1 MSNNRANVTIL
12 EKQVKS
18 NYAIAQR
25 YYEIL
30 KEHTFNYLATQMGA
44 KVDTKIETILN
55 VISQDWIAG
64 YQEKTKKAL
73 RNALQSKEDS
83 FSVDSPVGSP
93 VDSMK
98 FKITLPKDSTKAVTK
113 KDIESKLGFIYEQF
127 ASQIFQLYFRYFEF
141 NDKIIARQTSAANIT
156 NAAGIRT
163 KGTQQISD
171 MVVALDQIAKKPEVI
186 AMNLS
191 AGIINNINRLIYIK
205 GIKNDDQFFSNFG
218 INIKKYSSNDVNGHS
233 FTSAKQISIDLLNN
247 SFLNSWSTGNCKS
260 WNKKYAQAT
269 ADLYVSTQLINIL
282 GPQNIYILFGNEY
295 NLMSQFIQN
304 HSIYTNIY
312 YNKELPNEEIIQIS
326 TSPTGNIKIGG
337 RNGFPFAEARE
348 SKYAETLS
356 KRLQTFLDLLGE
368 KGIDFSQKRPTIRL
382 NSSVK
387 SKSTEKT
394 FTDMLLMD
402 FKT

>member
-1 MSNNRANVTIL
+1 MSNSRANVAIL
-12 EKQVKS
+12 EKQVNS

-55 VISQDWIAG
+55 VISQEWIAG

-73 RNALQSKEDS
+73 RNALQSKKDS
-83 FSVDSPVGSP
+83 FSVGSP
-93 VDSMK
+93 VDSME
-98 FKITLPKDSTKAVTK
+98 FKITLPKDSTKAVTE

-171 MVVALDQIAKKPEVI
+171 MVVALDQIAKKPEAI

-191 AGIINNINRLIYIK
+191 AGITNNINRLIYIK

-247 SFLNSWSTGNCKS
+247 SFLNSWSTYNCKS

-326 TSPTGNIKIGG
+326 TSTTGNIKIGG

>member
-12 EKQVKS
+12 EKQVNS

-55 VISQDWIAG
+55 VISQTWIAG
-64 YQEKTKKAL
+64 YQEETKKAL
-73 RNALQSKEDS
+73 RNALRSKEDS
-83 FSVDSPVGSP
+83 FSVGS
-93 VDSMK
+93 ME
-98 FKITLPKDSTKAVTK
+98 FKITLPKDSTKAVTE

-127 ASQIFQLYFRYFEF
+127 ASQIFQLYFRQF

-171 MVVALDQIAKKPEVI
+171 MVVALDQIAKKPEAI

-191 AGIINNINRLIYIK
+191 AGITNNINRLIYIK

-247 SFLNSWSTGNCKS
+247 SFLNSWSTDNCKS

-326 TSPTGNIKIGG
+326 TSTIGNIKIGG

-356 KRLQTFLDLLGE
+356 KRLQTFLDLLGK
-368 KGIDFSQKRPTIRL
+368 KGIDFSQERPTIRL

>member
-55 VISQDWIAG
+55 VISQTWIAG
-64 YQEKTKKAL
+64 YQEDTKKAL

-83 FSVDSPVGSP
+83 FSVGS
-93 VDSMK
+93 ME
-98 FKITLPKDSTKAVTK
+98 FKITLPKDSTKAVTET
-113 KDIESKLGFIYEQF
+113 DIESKLGFIYEQF
-127 ASQIFQLYFRYFEF
+127 ASQIFQLYFRQF

-171 MVVALDQIAKKPEVI
+171 MVVALDQIAEKPEAI

-191 AGIINNINRLIYIK
+191 AGIANNINRLIYTK

-247 SFLNSWSTGNCKS
+247 SFLNSWSTYNCKS

-269 ADLYVSTQLINIL
+269 ADLYASTQLINIL

-295 NLMSQFIQN
+295 NLMSQFIKN

-326 TSPTGNIKIGG
+326 THTAGNIKIGG

-348 SKYAETLS
+348 SKHAETLS

-368 KGIDFSQKRPTIRL
+368 KGIDFSKERPTIRL

>member
-12 EKQVKS
+12 EKQVNS

-55 VISQDWIAG
+55 AISQTWIAG
-64 YQEKTKKAL
+64 YQEETKKAL
-73 RNALQSKEDS
+73 RNALRSKEDS
-83 FSVDSPVGSP
+83 FSVGS
-93 VDSMK
+93 ME
-98 FKITLPKDSTKAVTK
+98 FKITLPKDSTKAVTE

-127 ASQIFQLYFRYFEF
+127 ASQIFQLYFRQF

-171 MVVALDQIAKKPEVI
+171 MVVALDQIAKKPEAI

-191 AGIINNINRLIYIK
+191 AGITNNINRLIYIK

-218 INIKKYSSNDVNGHS
+218 INIKKYSSNDINGHS

-247 SFLNSWSTGNCKS
+247 SFLNSWSTDNCKS

-326 TSPTGNIKIGG
+326 TSTTGNIKIGG
-337 RNGFPFAEARE
+337 RNGFPFAETRE

>member
-12 EKQVKS
+12 EKQVNS

-44 KVDTKIETILN
+44 KVDAKIETILN
-55 VISQDWIAG
+55 VISQTWIAG

-73 RNALQSKEDS
+73 RNALQSREDS
-83 FSVDSPVGSP
+83 FPVGS
-93 VDSMK
+93 ME
-98 FKITLPKDSTKAVTK
+98 FKITLPKDSTKAVTE

-127 ASQIFQLYFRYFEF
+127 ASQIFQLYFRQF

-171 MVVALDQIAKKPEVI
+171 MIVALDQIAEKPEAI

-191 AGIINNINRLIYIK
+191 AGIINNINRLIYTK

-218 INIKKYSSNDVNGHS
+218 INIKKYSSNSINGHS

-247 SFLNSWSTGNCKS
+247 SFLNSWSTYNCKS

-326 TSPTGNIKIGG
+326 TSTTGDIKIGG

-368 KGIDFSQKRPTIRL
+368 KGIDFSKERPTIRL

>member
-12 EKQVKS
+12 EKQVNS

-30 KEHTFNYLATQMGA
+30 KEHTFNYLATQIGA

-55 VISQDWIAG
+55 IISQTWIAG

-83 FSVDSPVGSP
+83 FPVGS
-93 VDSMK
+93 ME
-98 FKITLPKDSTKAVTK
+98 FKITLPKDSTKAVTE

-127 ASQIFQLYFRYFEF
+127 ASQIFQLYFRQF
-141 NDKIIARQTSAANIT
+141 NDKIIARQTSSANIT

-171 MVVALDQIAKKPEVI
+171 MVVALDQIAEKPEAI

-191 AGIINNINRLIYIK
+191 AGITNNINRLIYIK

-247 SFLNSWSTGNCKS
+247 SFLNSWSTYNCKS

-326 TSPTGNIKIGG
+326 TSTTGNIKIGG

-368 KGIDFSQKRPTIRL
+368 KGIDFSKERPTIRL

>member
-12 EKQVKS
+12 EKQVNS

-55 VISQDWIAG
+55 VISQTWIAG

-83 FSVDSPVGSP
+83 FPVGS
-93 VDSMK
+93 ME
-98 FKITLPKDSTKAVTK
+98 FKITLPKDSTKAVTE

-127 ASQIFQLYFRYFEF
+127 ASQIFQLYFRQF

-156 NAAGIRT
+156 NTAGIRT

-171 MVVALDQIAKKPEVI
+171 MVVALDQIAKKPEAI

-191 AGIINNINRLIYIK
+191 AGIANNINRLIYTK

-247 SFLNSWSTGNCKS
+247 SFLNSWSTYNCKS

-326 TSPTGNIKIGG
+326 TSTTGNIKIGG
-337 RNGFPFAEARE
+337 RNGFPFVEARE

-368 KGIDFSQKRPTIRL
+368 KGIDFSKERPTIRL

>member
-12 EKQVKS
+12 EKQVNS

-55 VISQDWIAG
+55 VISQTWIAG

-73 RNALQSKEDS
+73 RNALQSKKDS
-83 FSVDSPVGSP
+83 FPVGS
-93 VDSMK
+93 ME
-98 FKITLPKDSTKAVTK
+98 FKITLPKDSAKAVTE
-113 KDIESKLGFIYEQF
+113 KDIGSKLGFIYEQF
-127 ASQIFQLYFRYFEF
+127 ASQIFQLYFRQF
-141 NDKIIARQTSAANIT
+141 NDKIIARQTSAADIT

-171 MVVALDQIAKKPEVI
+171 MVVALDQIAKKPEAI

-191 AGIINNINRLIYIK
+191 AGITNNINRLIYTK

-218 INIKKYSSNDVNGHS
+218 INIKKYSSNDINGHS

-247 SFLNSWSTGNCKS
+247 SFLNSWSTDNCKS

-326 TSPTGNIKIGG
+326 TSATGNIKIGG

>member
-12 EKQVKS
+12 EKQVNS

-55 VISQDWIAG
+55 VISQTWIAG

-73 RNALQSKEDS
+73 RNALQSKKDS
-83 FSVDSPVGSP
+83 FPVGS
-93 VDSMK
+93 ME
-98 FKITLPKDSTKAVTK
+98 FKITLPKDSTKAVTE

-127 ASQIFQLYFRYFEF
+127 ASQIFQLYFRQF
-141 NDKIIARQTSAANIT
+141 NDKIIARQTSAADIT
-156 NAAGIRT
+156 NAAGIRK

-171 MVVALDQIAKKPEVI
+171 MVVALDQITKKPEAI

-191 AGIINNINRLIYIK
+191 AGITNNINRLIYTK

-247 SFLNSWSTGNCKS
+247 SFLNSWSTNNCKS

-326 TSPTGNIKIGG
+326 TSTTGNIKIGG

-368 KGIDFSQKRPTIRL
+368 KGIDFSQTRPTIRL

>member
-12 EKQVKS
+12 EKQVNS

-55 VISQDWIAG
+55 VISQTWIAG

-83 FSVDSPVGSP
+83 FPVGS
-93 VDSMK
+93 ME
-98 FKITLPKDSTKAVTK
+98 FKITLPKDSTKAVTE

-127 ASQIFQLYFRYFEF
+127 ASQIFQLYFRQF

-171 MVVALDQIAKKPEVI
+171 MVVALDQIAKKPEAI

-191 AGIINNINRLIYIK
+191 AGIANNINRLIYTK

-247 SFLNSWSTGNCKS
+247 SFLNSWSTYNCKS

-326 TSPTGNIKIGG
+326 TSTTGNIKIGG
-337 RNGFPFAEARE
+337 RNGFPFAEAQE

-368 KGIDFSQKRPTIRL
+368 KGIDFSKERPTIRL

>member
-12 EKQVKS
+12 EKQVNS

-30 KEHTFNYLATQMGA
+30 KERTFNYLATQVGT
-44 KVDTKIETILN
+44 KVDRKIERILN
-55 VISQDWIAG
+55 IISQTWVAG
-64 YQEKTKKAL
+64 YQEETKKAL
-73 RNALQSKEDS
+73 RNALQSREDS
-83 FSVDSPVGSP
+83 FSVGS
-93 VDSMK
+93 ME
-98 FKITLPKDSTKAVTK
+98 FKITLPKDSTKAVTE

-127 ASQIFQLYFRYFEF
+127 ANQVFQLYFRQFD
-141 NDKIIARQTSAANIT
+141 DKIIARQTSAAGIT

-171 MVVALDQIAKKPEVI
+171 MVVALDQIAKKPAAI
-186 AMNLS
+186 AINLS
-191 AGIINNINRLIYIK
+191 AGTTNNINRLIYIK
-205 GIKNDDQFFSNFG
+205 GIKDDNQFFSNFG

-233 FTSAKQISIDLLNN
+233 FTSAKQISVDLLNN
-247 SFLNSWSTGNCKS
+247 SFLNSWSTRNCKS

-304 HSIYTNIY
+304 HSVYTNIY
-312 YNKELPNEEIIQIS
+312 YNKELKNEEIIQIS
-326 TSPTGNIKIGG
+326 TSTTGNLKIGG
-337 RNGFPFAEARE
+337 RNSFPFAEAQE

-356 KRLQTFLDLLGE
+356 ERLQTFLELLGE
-368 KGIDFSQKRPTIRL
+368 KGIDFSQGHPTVRL

-387 SKSTEKT
+387 SQSTEKT

>member
-1 MSNNRANVTIL
+1 MSNNRANVTVL
-12 EKQVKS
+12 EKQVNL

-30 KEHTFNYLATQMGA
+30 KERTFNYLATQISA
-44 KVDTKIETILN
+44 KADTKIEDILTK
-55 VISQDWIAG
+55 ISKTWTND

-73 RNALQSKEDS
+73 RNALQLSQGS
-83 FSVDSPVGSP
+83 FSVGDNN
-93 VDSMK
+93 DNNID
-98 FKITLPKDSTKAVTK
+98 FKITLPKDSTKVVTE

-127 ASQIFQLYFRYFEF
+127 ASQIFQQEFQQLQF
-141 NDKIIARQTSAANIT
+141 NDKIIARQTSAAGIT

-171 MVVALDQIAKKPEVI
+171 MVVALDKIAENPNTI

-191 AGIINNINRLIYIK
+191 AGTQNNRKRLIDIT
-205 GIKNDDQFFSNFG
+205 GIKDDDQFFSNFG
-218 INIKKYSSNDVNGHS
+218 INIKKYSSNNVNGHS
-233 FTSAKQISIDLLNN
+233 FTSAKQISADLLNN
-247 SFLNSWSTGNCKS
+247 SFLNSWSTRNCKS

-269 ADLYVSTQLINIL
+269 ADLYISTQLINIL

-326 TSPTGNIKIGG
+326 TSTTGNIKIGG
-337 RNGFPFAEARE
+337 RNGFPFAEAQK
-348 SKYAETLS
+348 SKYTETLS

-368 KGIDFSQKRPTIRL
+368 KGIDFSQERPTVRL

-387 SKSTEKT
+387 SKSTKKT

>member
-55 VISQDWIAG
+55 IISQTWIAG

-83 FSVDSPVGSP
+83 FPVGS
-93 VDSMK
+93 ME
-98 FKITLPKDSTKAVTK
+98 FKITLPKDSTKAVTE

-127 ASQIFQLYFRYFEF
+127 ASQIFQLYFRQF

-171 MVVALDQIAKKPEVI
+171 MVVALDQIAKKPEAI

-191 AGIINNINRLIYIK
+191 AGIANNINRLIYTK

-247 SFLNSWSTGNCKS
+247 SFLNSWSTYNCKS

-282 GPQNIYILFGNEY
+282 GPQNIYIFFGNEY
-295 NLMSQFIQN
+295 NLMSQFIKN

-326 TSPTGNIKIGG
+326 TSTTGNIKIGG
-337 RNGFPFAEARE
+337 RNNGFPFAEARE

-368 KGIDFSQKRPTIRL
+368 KGIDFSKERPTIRL

>member
-55 VISQDWIAG
+55 VISQTWIAG
-64 YQEKTKKAL
+64 YQEDTKKAL

-83 FSVDSPVGSP
+83 FSVGS
-93 VDSMK
+93 ME
-98 FKITLPKDSTKAVTK
+98 FKITLPKDSTKAVTET
-113 KDIESKLGFIYEQF
+113 DIESKLGFIYEQF
-127 ASQIFQLYFRYFEF
+127 ASQIFQLYFRQF

-171 MVVALDQIAKKPEVI
+171 MVVALDQIAEKPEAI

-191 AGIINNINRLIYIK
+191 AGIINNINRLIYTK

-247 SFLNSWSTGNCKS
+247 SFLNSWSTYNCKS

-295 NLMSQFIQN
+295 NLMSQFIKN

-326 TSPTGNIKIGG
+326 TYTTGDIKIGG

-348 SKYAETLS
+348 SKHAETLS

-368 KGIDFSQKRPTIRL
+368 KGIDFSKERPTIRL

>member
-12 EKQVKS
+12 EKQVNS

-55 VISQDWIAG
+55 VISQTWIAG

-83 FSVDSPVGSP
+83 FPVGS
-93 VDSMK
+93 ME
-98 FKITLPKDSTKAVTK
+98 FKITLPKDSTKAVTE

-127 ASQIFQLYFRYFEF
+127 ASQIFQLYFRQF

-171 MVVALDQIAKKPEVI
+171 MVVALEQIAKKPEAI

-191 AGIINNINRLIYIK
+191 AGITNNINRLIYTK

-247 SFLNSWSTGNCKS
+247 SFLNSWSTHNCKS

-326 TSPTGNIKIGG
+326 TSTTGNIKIGG

-356 KRLQTFLDLLGE
+356 KRLQTFLDLLGQ
-368 KGIDFSQKRPTIRL
+368 KGIDFSQERPTIRL

>member
-55 VISQDWIAG
+55 VISQTWIAG
-64 YQEKTKKAL
+64 YQEDTKKAL

-83 FSVDSPVGSP
+83 FSVGS
-93 VDSMK
+93 ME
-98 FKITLPKDSTKAVTK
+98 FKITLPKDSTKAVTET
-113 KDIESKLGFIYEQF
+113 DIESKLGFIYEQF
-127 ASQIFQLYFRYFEF
+127 ASQIFQLYFRQF

-171 MVVALDQIAKKPEVI
+171 MVVALDQIAEKPEAI

-191 AGIINNINRLIYIK
+191 AGIINNINRLIYTK

-233 FTSAKQISIDLLNN
+233 FTSAKQISINLLNN
-247 SFLNSWSTGNCKS
+247 SFLNSWSTYNCKS

-295 NLMSQFIQN
+295 NLMSQFIKN

-326 TSPTGNIKIGG
+326 TYTTGDIKIGG

-368 KGIDFSQKRPTIRL
+368 KGIDFSKERPTIRL

>member
-12 EKQVKS
+12 EKQVNS

-55 VISQDWIAG
+55 VISQTWIAG

-83 FSVDSPVGSP
+83 FPVGS
-93 VDSMK
+93 ME
-98 FKITLPKDSTKAVTK
+98 FKITLPKDSAKAVTE

-127 ASQIFQLYFRYFEF
+127 ASQIFQLYFRQF

-171 MVVALDQIAKKPEVI
+171 MVVALDQIAKKPEAI

-191 AGIINNINRLIYIK
+191 AGIANNINRLIYTK

-247 SFLNSWSTGNCKS
+247 SFLNSWSTYNCKS

-326 TSPTGNIKIGG
+326 TSTTGNIKIGG

-368 KGIDFSQKRPTIRL
+368 KGIDFSKERPTIRL

>member
-12 EKQVKS
+12 GKQVKS

-55 VISQDWIAG
+55 IISQTWIAG
-64 YQEKTKKAL
+64 YQEETKKAL
-73 RNALQSKEDS
+73 RNALQSKENS
-83 FSVDSPVGSP
+83 FSVGS
-93 VDSMK
+93 ME
-98 FKITLPKDSTKAVTK
+98 FKITLPKDSTKAVTE
-113 KDIESKLGFIYEQF
+113 KDIDSKLGFIYEQF
-127 ASQIFQLYFRYFEF
+127 ASQIFQLYFRQF

-171 MVVALDQIAKKPEVI
+171 MVVALDQIAEKPEAI

-191 AGIINNINRLIYIK
+191 AGITNNINRLIYTK

-247 SFLNSWSTGNCKS
+247 SFLNSWSTYNCKS

-295 NLMSQFIQN
+295 NLMSQFIKN

-326 TSPTGNIKIGG
+326 TYTTGDIKIGG

-348 SKYAETLS
+348 SKHAETLS

-368 KGIDFSQKRPTIRL
+368 KGIDFSKERPTIRL

>member
-12 EKQVKS
+12 EKQVNS

-55 VISQDWIAG
+55 VISQTWIAG

-83 FSVDSPVGSP
+83 FPVGS
-93 VDSMK
+93 ME
-98 FKITLPKDSTKAVTK
+98 FKITLPKDSTKVVTE

-127 ASQIFQLYFRYFEF
+127 ASQIFQLYFRQF
-141 NDKIIARQTSAANIT
+141 NDKIIARQTSAVNIT

-171 MVVALDQIAKKPEVI
+171 MVVALDQIAKKPEAI

-191 AGIINNINRLIYIK
+191 AGIANNINRLIYTK

-233 FTSAKQISIDLLNN
+233 FTSAKQISINLLNN
-247 SFLNSWSTGNCKS
+247 SFLNSWSTYNCKS

-326 TSPTGNIKIGG
+326 TFTTGNIKIGG

-368 KGIDFSQKRPTIRL
+368 KGIDFSKERPTIRL

>member
-1 MSNNRANVTIL
+1 MSNSRANVAIL

-44 KVDTKIETILN
+44 KIDTKIETILN
-55 VISQDWIAG
+55 VISQEWIAG

-73 RNALQSKEDS
+73 RNALQSKKDS
-83 FSVDSPVGSP
+83 FSVDSPV
-93 VDSMK
+93 DSMK
-98 FKITLPKDSTKAVTK
+98 FTITLPKDSTKAVTE

-171 MVVALDQIAKKPEVI
+171 MVVALDQIAKKPEAI

-191 AGIINNINRLIYIK
+191 AGITNNINRLIYIK

-218 INIKKYSSNDVNGHS
+218 INIKKYSSNDVNEHS

-247 SFLNSWSTGNCKS
+247 SFLNSWSTDNCKS

-326 TSPTGNIKIGG
+326 TSTTGNIKIGG

>member
-12 EKQVKS
+12 EKQVNS

-55 VISQDWIAG
+55 VISQTWIAG

-73 RNALQSKEDS
+73 RDALQSKEDS
-83 FSVDSPVGSP
+83 FSVGS
-93 VDSMK
+93 ME
-98 FKITLPKDSTKAVTK
+98 FKITLPKDSTKAVTE

-127 ASQIFQLYFRYFEF
+127 ASQIFQLYFRQF

-171 MVVALDQIAKKPEVI
+171 MVVALDQIAKKPEAI

-191 AGIINNINRLIYIK
+191 AGIANNINRLIYTK

-247 SFLNSWSTGNCKS
+247 SFLNSWSTYNCKS

-295 NLMSQFIQN
+295 NLMSQFIKN

-326 TSPTGNIKIGG
+326 TFTTGNIKIGG

-368 KGIDFSQKRPTIRL
+368 KGIDFSKERPTIRL

>member
-55 VISQDWIAG
+55 IISQTWIAG
-64 YQEKTKKAL
+64 YQEDTKKAL

-83 FSVDSPVGSP
+83 FSVGS
-93 VDSMK
+93 ME
-98 FKITLPKDSTKAVTK
+98 FKITLPKDSTKAVTET
-113 KDIESKLGFIYEQF
+113 DIESKLGFIYEQF
-127 ASQIFQLYFRYFEF
+127 ASQIFQLYFRQF

-171 MVVALDQIAKKPEVI
+171 MVVALDQIAEKPEAI

-191 AGIINNINRLIYIK
+191 AGIINNINRLIYTK

-247 SFLNSWSTGNCKS
+247 SFLNSWSTYNCKS

-295 NLMSQFIQN
+295 NLMSQFIKN

-326 TSPTGNIKIGG
+326 TNITGNIKIGG

-348 SKYAETLS
+348 SKHAETLS

-368 KGIDFSQKRPTIRL
+368 KGIDFSKERPTIRL

>member
-55 VISQDWIAG
+55 VISQTWIAG

-83 FSVDSPVGSP
+83 FPVGS
-93 VDSMK
+93 ME
-98 FKITLPKDSTKAVTK
+98 FKITLPKDSTKAVTE

-127 ASQIFQLYFRYFEF
+127 ASQIFQLYFRQF

-171 MVVALDQIAKKPEVI
+171 MVVALDQIAKKPEAI

-191 AGIINNINRLIYIK
+191 AGIANNINRLIYTK

-247 SFLNSWSTGNCKS
+247 SFLNSWSTYNCKS

-295 NLMSQFIQN
+295 NLMSQFIKN

-326 TSPTGNIKIGG
+326 TFTTGNIKIGG

-368 KGIDFSQKRPTIRL
+368 KGIDFSKERPTIRL

>member
-12 EKQVKS
+12 EKQVNS

-55 VISQDWIAG
+55 IISQTWIAG
-64 YQEKTKKAL
+64 YQETTKKAL
-73 RNALQSKEDS
+73 RDALQSKEDS
-83 FSVDSPVGSP
+83 FPVGS
-93 VDSMK
+93 ME
-98 FKITLPKDSTKAVTK
+98 FKITLPKDSTKAVTE

-127 ASQIFQLYFRYFEF
+127 ASQIFQLYFRQF
-141 NDKIIARQTSAANIT
+141 NDKIIARQTSAAGIT

-171 MVVALDQIAKKPEVI
+171 MVVALDQIAKKPEAI

-191 AGIINNINRLIYIK
+191 AGITNNINRLIYAK
-205 GIKNDDQFFSNFG
+205 EIKNDDQFFSNFG

-233 FTSAKQISIDLLNN
+233 FTSAKRISIDLLNN
-247 SFLNSWSTGNCKS
+247 SFLNSWSTDNCKS

-326 TSPTGNIKIGG
+326 TSTTGNIKIGG

-387 SKSTEKT
+387 SKSTETT
-394 FTDMLLMD
+394 FTDMLLID

>member
-12 EKQVKS
+12 EKQVNS

-55 VISQDWIAG
+55 VISQTWIAG
-64 YQEKTKKAL
+64 YQEETKKAL

-83 FSVDSPVGSP
+83 FSVGS
-93 VDSMK
+93 ME
-98 FKITLPKDSTKAVTK
+98 FKITLPKDSTKAVTE

-127 ASQIFQLYFRYFEF
+127 ASQIFQLYFRQF

-171 MVVALDQIAKKPEVI
+171 MVVALDQIAEKPEAI

-191 AGIINNINRLIYIK
+191 AGIANNINRLIYTK

-218 INIKKYSSNDVNGHS
+218 INIKKYSSNNINGHS
-233 FTSAKQISIDLLNN
+233 FTSAKQISINLLNN
-247 SFLNSWSTGNCKS
+247 SFLNSWSTYNCKS

-295 NLMSQFIQN
+295 NLMSQFIKN

-326 TSPTGNIKIGG
+326 TSTTGNIKIGG
-337 RNGFPFAEARE
+337 RNNGFPFVEARE

-368 KGIDFSQKRPTIRL
+368 KGIDFSKERPTIRL

>member
-55 VISQDWIAG
+55 VISQTWIAG
-64 YQEKTKKAL
+64 YQEDTKKAL

-83 FSVDSPVGSP
+83 FSVGS
-93 VDSMK
+93 ME
-98 FKITLPKDSTKAVTK
+98 FKITLPKDSTKAVTET
-113 KDIESKLGFIYEQF
+113 DIESKLGFIYEQF
-127 ASQIFQLYFRYFEF
+127 ASQIFQLYFRQF

-171 MVVALDQIAKKPEVI
+171 MVVALDQIAEKPEAI

-191 AGIINNINRLIYIK
+191 AGIINNINRLIYTK

-247 SFLNSWSTGNCKS
+247 SFLNSWSTYNCKS

-295 NLMSQFIQN
+295 NLMSQFIKN

-326 TSPTGNIKIGG
+326 TSTTGNIKIGG

-348 SKYAETLS
+348 SKHAETLS

-368 KGIDFSQKRPTIRL
+368 KGIDFSKERPTIRL